1 MTVFRKVFASAL
13 MAVSL
18 LAVSVQM
25 VGCAGQSRGG
35 NRDLP
40 TQSDE
45 TEVRK
50 RARIRMELATTYY
63 AQGQFTTAL
72 DELKQAE
79 AIDPSMPAAAEL
91 RGLIYDAM
99 GEKKLADAAF
109 KRALRLND
117 KDGSVLH
124 NYAWFLCRDGQYAA
138 ADAMFERA
146 IGLPPTIA
154 TPKSMLARGVC
165 QMNAGLLPEAEKALL
180 KSYEFDPSN
189 PATAYNLALVQY
201 RRGELDRARFYIKRV
216 NAIPT
221 QVTAASL
228 WLAIRIEHRLGNQ
241 GAQDELAEQLRS
253 KFVGSPEASA
263 LELGRF
269 DE

>member
-1 MTVFRKVFASAL
+1 MTVYRKVFAPAL
-13 MAVSL
+13 MAASL
-18 LAVSVQM
+18 LTVSVHL
-25 VGCAGQSRGG
+25 VGCAGSSRGTS
-35 NRDLP
+35 RDLP

-99 GEKKLADAAF
+99 GEKKLADASF
-109 KRALRLND
+109 KRALRLNS

-138 ADAMFERA
+138 ADALFEQA
-146 IGLPPTIA
+146 IALPQTIA
-154 TPKSMLARGVC
+154 TPKAMLARGVC
-165 QMNAGLLPEAEKALL
+165 QLNAGLLPDAEKSLL

-201 RRGELDRARFYIKRV
+201 RRGELDRARFYIRRV
-216 NAIPT
+216 NANPA

-241 GAQDELAEQLRS
+241 GAQDEFAEQLRA
-253 KFVGSPEASA
+253 KFVGSQEATA